1 MLPKWIK
8 YKLMIFLL
16 VISYSLMRAQVK
28 QINIDEAIESAVKSH
43 PLNGH
48 KSLLTDQSRLNIKY
62 LEKKNLP
69 NIDFNAQASLQSES
83 INLEF
88 PLPKFE
94 PISLPLYRAQA
105 DIESNYLLYDG
116 GIKKALIN
124 NEKLKSKIEQQ
135 DIETKLYQ
143 LKDNVVDIY
152 YSIMLLEKQKDI
164 LDSSMLVLITQE
176 KIVNTAI
183 NNGVALRSDLDK
195 LEMEKIKLNQR
206 KATIQNKI
214 ITLKVV
220 LGDLTGL
227 DLSKA
232 QFTLPHSFVKSN
244 IDWSNRPEFLLLRDK
259 KELLEQSKS
268 IIKSKKK
275 PKVVLFAKTGV
286 GYPNPF
292 NFFDDNIAP
301 FAIGGV
307 KFMWNIWDW
316 KKSSIEEQKLEI
328 KKSLIDNQKSILD
341 KNIKKQINKLVSE
354 IEGIES
360 NKHFDKELI
369 KKQEIIIET
378 IKNQYQNGIA
388 NISDYTK
395 ELNTKT
401 IMEIQS
407 AIHDLEEQKL
417 KYKLKI
423 LLNK

>member
-8 YKLMIFLL
+8 YKLILFFIVM
-16 VISYSLMRAQVK
+16 SYSMMKAQVK
-28 QINIDEAIESAVKSH
+28 QLSIDEAIESAIKTH
-43 PLNGH
+43 PLNGQ
-48 KSLLTDQSRLNIKY
+48 KSLLADQSNLNIKY

-69 NIDFNAQASLQSES
+69 DIDFNAQASLQSES
-83 INLEF
+83 IDLEF

-94 PISLPLYRAQA
+94 PISLPLYRAQT

-116 GIKKALIN
+116 GIKKALIS

-143 LKDNVVDIY
+143 LKENVVDIY

-164 LDSSMLVLITQE
+164 LDSSMIVLITQE

-195 LEMEKIKLNQR
+195 LEMEKIKIKQR
-206 KATIQNKI
+206 KALIQNKI

-232 QFTLPHSFVKSN
+232 EFTIPLSLEKSK
-244 IDWSNRPEFLLLRDK
+244 IDWSNRPEFLLLKDK

-268 IIKSKKK
+268 IIKAKKK
-275 PKVVLFAKTGV
+275 PKVVLFAKAGV

-316 KKSSIEEQKLEI
+316 KKSSIEGQKLEL
-328 KKSLIDNQKSILD
+328 KKSLIDNQKAILD
-341 KNIKKQINKLVSE
+341 ENIKKQINKLVSE
-354 IEGIES
+354 IDGIES
-360 NKHFDKELI
+360 NKHFDEELI
-369 KKQEIIIET
+369 EKQEIIIET
-378 IKNQYQNGIA
+378 IKNQYLNGIA
-388 NISDYTK
+388 NIGDYTK
-395 ELNTKT
+395 ELNAKT

>member
-8 YKLMIFLL
+8 NKLMLFLL
-16 VISYSLMRAQVK
+16 LMSYSMISAQVK
-28 QINIDEAIESAVKSH
+28 QISIDEAIESAIKTH
-43 PLNGH
+43 PLNGQ
-48 KSLLTDQSRLNIKY
+48 KNLLTDQSNLNIKY
-62 LEKKNLP
+62 LKKKNLP
-69 NIDFNAQASLQSES
+69 DIDFNAQASLQSES
-83 INLEF
+83 IDLEF
-88 PLPKFE
+88 PLPNFE

-105 DIESNYLLYDG
+105 DIESNYLIYDG
-116 GIKKALIN
+116 GVKKALIN

-143 LKDNVVDIY
+143 LKGNVVDIY

-164 LDSSMLVLITQE
+164 LDSSMIVLTTQE
-176 KIVNTAI
+176 NIVQSAI
-183 NNGVALRSDLDK
+183 KNGVALRSDLDK
-195 LEMEKIKLNQR
+195 LAMEKIKINQR
-206 KATIQNKI
+206 KALIQNKI

-232 QFTLPHSFVKSN
+232 EFTLPLSFEKSN
-244 IDWSNRPEFLLLRDK
+244 VDWSNRPEYILFKDK

-268 IIKSKKK
+268 IIKAKKK
-275 PKVVLFAKTGV
+275 PKVVLFAKAGV

-301 FAIGGV
+301 YAIGGV

-316 KKSSIEEQKLEI
+316 KKSSIEEQKLEL
-328 KKSLIDNQKSILD
+328 KKLFIDNQKSILD
-341 KNIKKQINKLVSE
+341 ENIKKQINKLVSE

-360 NKHFDKELI
+360 NKHFDEELI
-369 KKQEIIIET
+369 EKQEIIIET

-395 ELNTKT
+395 ELNIKT

>member
-8 YKLMIFLL
+8 YKLILFFIVM
-16 VISYSLMRAQVK
+16 SYSMMKAQVK
-28 QINIDEAIESAVKSH
+28 QLSIDEAIESAIKTH
-43 PLNGH
+43 PLNGQ
-48 KSLLTDQSRLNIKY
+48 KSLLADQSNLNIKY

-69 NIDFNAQASLQSES
+69 DIDFNAQASLQSES
-83 INLEF
+83 IDLEF

-94 PISLPLYRAQA
+94 PISLPLYRAQT

-143 LKDNVVDIY
+143 LKENVVDIY

-164 LDSSMLVLITQE
+164 LDSSMIVLITQE

-195 LEMEKIKLNQR
+195 LEMEKIKIKQK

-232 QFTLPHSFVKSN
+232 EFTIPLSLEKSK
-244 IDWSNRPEFLLLRDK
+244 IDWSNRPEFLLLKDK

-268 IIKSKKK
+268 IIKAKKK
-275 PKVVLFAKTGV
+275 PKVVLFAKAGV

-316 KKSSIEEQKLEI
+316 KKSSIEGQKLEL
-328 KKSLIDNQKSILD
+328 KKSLIDNQKAILD
-341 KNIKKQINKLVSE
+341 ENIKKQINKLVSE
-354 IEGIES
+354 IDGIES
-360 NKHFDKELI
+360 NKHFDEELI
-369 KKQEIIIET
+369 EKQEIIIET
-378 IKNQYQNGIA
+378 IKNQYLNGIA
-388 NISDYTK
+388 NIGDYTK
-395 ELNTKT
+395 ELNAKT

>member
-8 YKLMIFLL
+8 NKLMLFLL
-16 VISYSLMRAQVK
+16 LMSYSMISAQVK
-28 QINIDEAIESAVKSH
+28 QISIDEAIESAIKTH
-43 PLNGH
+43 PLNGQ
-48 KSLLTDQSRLNIKY
+48 KNLLTDQSNLNIKY
-62 LEKKNLP
+62 LKKKNLP
-69 NIDFNAQASLQSES
+69 DIDFNAQASLQSES
-83 INLEF
+83 IDLEF
-88 PLPKFE
+88 PLPNFE

-116 GIKKALIN
+116 GVKKALIN

-143 LKDNVVDIY
+143 LKGNVVDIY

-164 LDSSMLVLITQE
+164 LDSSMIVLTTQE
-176 KIVNTAI
+176 NIVQSAI
-183 NNGVALRSDLDK
+183 KNGVALRSDLDK
-195 LEMEKIKLNQR
+195 LAMEKIKINQR
-206 KATIQNKI
+206 KALIQNKI

-232 QFTLPHSFVKSN
+232 EFTLPLSFEKSN
-244 IDWSNRPEFLLLRDK
+244 VDWSNRPEYILFKDK
-259 KELLEQSKS
+259 KELLEQGKS
-268 IIKSKKK
+268 IIKAKKK
-275 PKVVLFAKTGV
+275 PKVVLFAKVGV

-301 FAIGGV
+301 YAIGGV

-316 KKSSIEEQKLEI
+316 KKSSIEEQKLEL

-341 KNIKKQINKLVSE
+341 ENIKKQINKLISE
-354 IEGIES
+354 IDGVES
-360 NKHFDKELI
+360 NKHFDEELI

-401 IMEIQS
+401 IMEIQR

>member
-8 YKLMIFLL
+8 YKLILFFIVM
-16 VISYSLMRAQVK
+16 SYSMMKAQVK
-28 QINIDEAIESAVKSH
+28 QLSIDEAIESAIKTH
-43 PLNGH
+43 PLNGQ
-48 KSLLTDQSRLNIKY
+48 KSLLADQSNLNIKY

-69 NIDFNAQASLQSES
+69 DIDFNAQASLQSES
-83 INLEF
+83 IDLEF

-94 PISLPLYRAQA
+94 PISLPLYRAQT

-143 LKDNVVDIY
+143 LKENVVDIY

-164 LDSSMLVLITQE
+164 LDSSMIVLTTQE
-176 KIVNTAI
+176 NIVQSAI
-183 NNGVALRSDLDK
+183 KNGVALRSDLNK
-195 LEMEKIKLNQR
+195 LEMEKIKIKQK

-232 QFTLPHSFVKSN
+232 EFTIPLSLEKSK
-244 IDWSNRPEFLLLRDK
+244 IDWSNRPEFLLLKDK

-268 IIKSKKK
+268 IIKAKKK
-275 PKVVLFAKTGV
+275 PKVVLFAKAGV

-301 FAIGGV
+301 YAIGGV

-316 KKSSIEEQKLEI
+316 KKSSIEGQKLEL
-328 KKSLIDNQKSILD
+328 KKSLIDNQKAILD
-341 KNIKKQINKLVSE
+341 ENIKKQINKLVSE
-354 IEGIES
+354 IDGIES
-360 NKHFDKELI
+360 NKHFDEELI
-369 KKQEIIIET
+369 EKQEIIIET
-378 IKNQYQNGIA
+378 IKNQYLNGIA
-388 NISDYTK
+388 NIGDYTK
-395 ELNTKT
+395 ELNAKT
-401 IMEIQS
+401 IMQIQS